1 MKVKITS
8 ESKKWMTIAEL
19 PIARQ
24 IVAEMKDDDG
34 NGEDYVQ
41 MAARLASGVP
51 GERFEVLKVDAEIA
65 KSNAWNVFSDDSGNL
80 DIYIRAYAFSSYA
93 GFYDIGFYL
102 SSMWKLSDENRD
114 KVRAE
119 MYINEYKPA

>member
-24 IVAEMKDDDG
+24 IIAEMKDDDDA
-34 NGEDYVQ
+34 EAYVQ
-41 MAARLASGVP
+41 MAARLASGIP

-65 KSNAWNVFSDDSGNL
+65 RSKAWNVFSDDSGNL

-93 GFYDIGFYL
+93 GFYDIGFYI

-114 KVRAE
+114 EIKAE
-119 MYINEYKPA
+119 MFINEYKPV